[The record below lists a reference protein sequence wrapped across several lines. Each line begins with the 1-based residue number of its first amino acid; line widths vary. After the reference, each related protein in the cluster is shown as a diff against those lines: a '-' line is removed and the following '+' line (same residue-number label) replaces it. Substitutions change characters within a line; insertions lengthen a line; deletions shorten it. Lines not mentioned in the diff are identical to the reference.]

1 MACQVTCTS
10 ITTLRVGEAVER
22 QALGSEVFP
31 TSHVQVTGAGHRN
44 GASGTQMGAQ
54 QVDLTPSRFN

>member
-1 MACQVTCTS
+1 
-10 ITTLRVGEAVER
+10 VGEAVER